1 MLNEPA
7 LEELM
12 EESNDLHADAMRDVG
27 PMLVRLREHHLDVPA
42 PLLDPQQVAAIDE
55 DRRSL
60 SGRTKAIL
68 AGAGLL
74 GTGLGTAVMGALATP
89 AYADKPIDVQILQ
102 TATSLELLAVA
113 TYKAALGLDF
123 IANGNAVVK
132 KFAETTM
139 GQHDEHGKAF
149 AAQTKSLGGKEQT
162 APNPKYLP
170 IVEKAKPTL
179 KGPADVVG
187 LAATLEEVAT
197 NTYLNNL
204 TLLTDSD
211 SKALFA
217 SVMGVECQHLAIL
230 RAVGALLGAGDAGV
244 ALIAIPTDVAKL
256 PAAAGSVAFP
266 KPFEPLDMASP
277 PEEGADK

>member
-7 LEELM
+7 LEGLI
-12 EESNDLHADAMRDVG
+12 EESNDLHSDAMREVK
-27 PMLVRLREHHLDVPA
+27 PNLVALREHHHDVPA
-42 PLLDPQQVAAIDE
+42 TPLDPRQIAHINE
-55 DRRSL
+55 ERRDL
-60 SGRTKAIL
+60 AGRTSTLL

-74 GTGLGTAVMGALATP
+74 GTGLGVSLMSLLATP
-89 AYADKPIDVQILQ
+89 ANAATAIDVQILQ
-102 TATSLELLAVA
+102 TASSLEVLAVA
-113 TYKAALGLDF
+113 TYKAALGLPF

-139 GQHDEHGKAF
+139 MQHDEHRQAF
-149 AAQTKSLGGKEQT
+149 QAQTKSLGGKEQT
-162 APNPKYLP
+162 EANPKYAP
-170 IVEKAKPTL
+170 VVESAKPTL

-197 NTYLNNL
+197 ETYLKNC
-204 TLLTDSD
+204 TLLEGAE

-217 SVMGVECQHLAIL
+217 SVMGVECQHLAVL
-230 RAVGALLGAGDAGV
+230 RAVGALVAAGDAGI

-266 KPFEPLDMASP
+266 EAFQPTDKASP
-277 PEEGADK
+277 PAEGAVK